1 MCIGAVLLHALPL
14 YLSCCCRRR
23 RRLYLVGTGHSVA
36 KKNRRVSDSVE
47 RGSVLY
53 FTPRQD
59 DGHVLSLSAIS
70 ACVTKLLSLGIRF
83 TRSIDGEDKF

>member
-14 YLSCCCRRR
+14 YLSCCCCRR

-53 FTPRQD
+53 LAPRQD

-70 ACVTKLLSLGIRF
+70 ACVTEVLSLGIRF
-83 TRSIDGEDKF
+83 TEA